1 MDRKEF
7 SSRDIFKF
15 TPPDEELMLAM
26 FNWMSRTLQALEN
39 EYLLSISTVGQRSNV
54 TAKKSK

>member
-7 SSRDIFKF
+7 SSREIFKS